1 MVVKNR
7 IYGGALIQFL
17 LWVFRIG
24 FFIVAIGVILWL
36 IYSIFIFITGG
47 PTRHMNFP
55 VMFSFANEGSLSIP
69 NEGLAAK
76 FYMRGATGA
85 IMSDDIPKGF
95 LAIYSVIALLIKV
108 LFLLSL
114 RLTIRIL
121 DSVRLGKFLVTEN
134 AIRLRYI
141 GLLGITFFVLDRL
154 GTVVSASYF
163 SDRLEFSGMV
173 FTSFNLFSWVTLNSL
188 FVSLFLL
195 VIAEAFR
202 IGARLKEENDLTI

>member
-7 IYGGALIQFL
+7 VYGSALIQFL
-17 LWVFRIG
+17 LWVLRIG
-24 FFIVAIGVILWL
+24 FFLFAHGVIIWL

-47 PTRHMNFP
+47 PTRHMDFP
-55 VMFSFANEGSLSIP
+55 VMFSFADEGSLKTLNDGS
-69 NEGLAAK
+69 AAK

-85 IMSDDIPKGF
+85 IMSDDVPRGF
-95 LAIYSVIALLIKV
+95 LAIYSFIALLIKV

-114 RLTIRIL
+114 RLSIRIL
-121 DSVRLGKFLVTEN
+121 DSVRIGKFFIVEN

-141 GLLGITFFVLDRL
+141 GLLGIVFFILDRL
-154 GTVVSASYF
+154 GTVISASYF

-188 FVSLFLL
+188 FISLFLL

-202 IGARLKEENDLTI
+202 IGAQLKAENDLTI